1 MKSDIIS
8 FPRITHDAE
17 ACDKRNEDRVI
28 KSFLTHLVDI
38 FANMNADDDHY
49 DDPDE
54 DRVRTNPTRN
64 RKGTVQ
70 PINRSGVAE
79 NMPLNEPSIPLA
91 IGPAVAEDQQ
101 MPVSNICG
109 TLSDTSD
116 FINELRGTNASLLRK
131 LRMIQIILA
140 ILTILL
146 FATMGGL
153 AYGEWKY
160 S

>member
-1 MKSDIIS
+1 
-8 FPRITHDAE
+8 
-17 ACDKRNEDRVI
+17 
-28 KSFLTHLVDI
+28 
-38 FANMNADDDHY
+38 MNADDDHY

-64 RKGTVQ
+64 RKSTVQ
-70 PINRSGVAE
+70 PINRSVAAE
-79 NMPLNEPSIPLA
+79 NMLLNEPSIPLD

-109 TLSDTSD
+109 TLSDKTTSD

-131 LRMIQIILA
+131 LRMIQIVLA

-146 FATMGGL
+146 LATMGGL

>member
-1 MKSDIIS
+1 
-8 FPRITHDAE
+8 
-17 ACDKRNEDRVI
+17 
-28 KSFLTHLVDI
+28 
-38 FANMNADDDHY
+38 MNADDDHY

-109 TLSDTSD
+109 TLSDKTMSD
-116 FINELRGTNASLLRK
+116 FINELRGTNTSLLRK
-131 LRMIQIILA
+131 LRMIQIFLA

-146 FATMGGL
+146 LATMGGL